1 MILLFTDDESHTE
14 SCTADA
20 LDDDVISGNVDGFR
34 RDFTSRVWLTYR
46 EEIPALPGSTLT
58 SDCGWGCTLRAG
70 QMILAQALL
79 LHILGR
85 GEVRSKVNSL

>member
-1 MILLFTDDESHTE
+1 MFKCIRFRYAFLFTDDESQTE
-14 SCTADA
+14 SCAA
-20 LDDDVISGNVDGFR
+20 EPSDDDAIATGNVDGFR

-46 EEIPALPGSTLT
+46 EEFPALPCSTLT

-70 QMILAQALL
+70 QMILAQSLL

-85 GEVRSKVNSL
+85 G